1 MTLPQFWRR
10 PFGKARVHPKVTHA
24 TEPASRK
31 TKRSKHPEEPQ
42 TARNA
47 LKLALETLRTIS
59 ATIPMGSALSGV
71 IDSMLAVTNRI
82 EQCSANT
89 HGFIQIAARIEHI
102 MGILSE
108 TPNQGLLDEL
118 HEELQSIMAD
128 LEVASSLGKLDQ
140 FFNTTQNASCIA
152 KHNARLTQIICTT
165 ATINT
170 FEILKS
176 IQDLELKIKHAND
189 AQLDITGG
197 LGGAGGP
204 GRFGGQGGR
213 GGGPKIDLRPRLK
226 FRHISGGTG
235 GAGGAGV
242 DVGGTGGTGEGPE
255 IRSTGF
261 F

>member
-10 PFGKARVHPKVTHA
+10 PFGKARNRLR
-24 TEPASRK
+24 ED
-31 TKRSKHPEEPQ
+31 KRSKHPQEPQ

-71 IDSMLAVTNRI
+71 IDSLLAVTNRI
-82 EQCSANT
+82 EQRSANT

-108 TPNQGLLDEL
+108 TPNQGLVDEL
-118 HEELQSIMAD
+118 HQELRSITAD

-140 FFNTTQNASCIA
+140 FFNSTQNASCIA
-152 KHNARLTQIICTT
+152 KHNERLTQIICT
-165 ATINT
+165 AAVR
-170 FEILKS
+170 FDLVVVLPCLLDS
-176 IQDLELKIKHAND
+176 IDYQHVRDSQK
-189 AQLDITGG
+189 
-197 LGGAGGP
+197 
-204 GRFGGQGGR
+204 
-213 GGGPKIDLRPRLK
+213 GGGPQIDLDPRLK

-235 GAGGAGV
+235 GAGGVGV
-242 DVGGTGGTGEGPE
+242 DVGGTGGSGEGPV

>member
-82 EQCSANT
+82 EVRRATFDSQLVLTCCFQQCSANT

-118 HEELQSIMAD
+118 HESVTPRVKYYCDSSVLRELRSIMAD

-165 ATINT
+165 AVRVDLVV
-170 FEILKS
+170 ILPYLFDS
-176 IQDLELKIKHAND
+176 IDDQHVRDSQKYS
-189 AQLDITGG
+189 
-197 LGGAGGP
+197 
-204 GRFGGQGGR
+204 
-213 GGGPKIDLRPRLK
+213 RP
-226 FRHISGGTG
+226 
-235 GAGGAGV
+235 
-242 DVGGTGGTGEGPE
+242 
-255 IRSTGF
+255 
-261 F
+261 